1 MKKHP
6 GLFQD
11 SVLHIAHPESK
22 RDCKQYRTNPLG
34 SLLQLCKKYLPGS
47 SLGPSGAARLD
58 RGWIIANHKLVSF
71 HAAFLTSLL
80 SIPLHVASKFA
91 VMREMF
97 LSVEVLISAAIW
109 YASWHINIAVHEMG
123 HYLTAVKTNNL
134 RPELA
139 GPADRKLARP
149 ALQRWLWYLEMFLK
163 IPYGK
168 FEGVH
173 KEAGSFHPAVKTQ
186 NLAVSAAG
194 PQASKIFSQFTF
206 TPGIILIL
214 LGLYFGIPAAVYVGR
229 ALFTVG
235 AVALLDFLL
244 SDPGKYKAF
253 QARQREAAEK
263 AAEVRAAEP
272 ARETAEARAVKP
284 SELRRKLRLHRLQE
298 LELPD
303 GRIVFAPWEF
313 RNSIQGGRHTEDM
326 GGNLS
331 FQELMFLPLTAKDYI
346 EAQRVT
352 NMLQSRAIQIIQ
364 DTEGLNF
371 VGIGLEGGIVA
382 SYAKQEHDFLPEERA
397 LRVAVQ
403 AIEECGFVPD
413 RDVCLALDSAASELS
428 NAYREKTGEK
438 ESIGQYLFWRAEDP
452 KVLSTDEMV
461 DLYVRWVKKYPIVS
475 LEDPF
480 AEDDYEGWKKLMKA
494 LDQEILIIGDDLV
507 TTKDSSIQRCAEQ
520 GLINTALIKANQ
532 IGTLSETL
540 LATRIAKQKGL
551 ALVVS
556 HRSKSPNEV
565 MEADISFAVGALGL
579 KCGGGANTERLVKY
593 GRVVELMEMAKK
605 GVKITRKLDPDLI
618 ISDISAHEE
627 PTNAGVPTVGVV
639 LMLENGVKF
648 SAATPLGVSAGTDE
662 AIHLVDS
669 IIEEGPLT
677 RKFPKYFV
685 YKEKDKTYRF
695 APEIKG
701 EVITKENRELADL
714 WIKAKRYGGKGCL
727 TAVANVTEVLAPR
740 FLGQK
745 ISSLGT
751 LADIDRELLLMELDL
766 AIKRGKI
773 SPNASGEEK
782 IQIMQRK
789 ANLGMNAVLS
799 LSLAL
804 GRLIAA
810 RDGRELP
817 EILREM
823 EASMDR
829 EYLYGI
835 KPAPTPSV
843 HEEEHALAV

>member
-1 MKKHP
+1 MPNHSRSFKYPAADATHP
-6 GLFQD
+6 RSGGHWREALRRAAKPFCGI
-11 SVLHIAHPESK
+11 SGRVLTFLRP
-22 RDCKQYRTNPLG
+22 
-34 SLLQLCKKYLPGS
+34 
-47 SLGPSGAARLD
+47 PSETPSLD

-71 HAAFLTSLL
+71 HAAFLTSLF

-91 VMREMF
+91 VMQKMF
-97 LSVEVLISAAIW
+97 LSIEVVISSLMW
-109 YASWHINIAVHEMG
+109 YAAWHINIAIHEMG
-123 HYLTAVKTNNL
+123 HYLAAVKTNNL

-139 GPADRKLARP
+139 ASAAKKLK
-149 ALQRWLWYLEMFLK
+149 QGWMGRWLWYLEMFVK
-163 IPYGK
+163 IPYGG
-168 FEGVH
+168 FRGVH
-173 KEAGSFHPAVKTQ
+173 KEAGSFHPSVKTQ

-194 PQASKIFSQFTF
+194 PRASKVLSQIMFL
-206 TPGIILIL
+206 PGIILIL
-214 LGLYFGIPAAVYVGR
+214 LGLYAGAPSAVYVGR

-253 QARQREAAEK
+253 QARQEEAAAK
-263 AAEVRAAEP
+263 AAEVKAAEP
-272 ARETAEARAVKP
+272 VRETQEARVGKP

-298 LELPD
+298 LQLPD
-303 GRIVFAPWEF
+303 GRVVFAPWEF

-346 EAQRVT
+346 EAQRVI

-371 VGIGLEGGIVA
+371 VGIGLEGGIVG
-382 SYAKQEHDFLPEERA
+382 SYAKAKSDFLPEERA

-413 RDVCLALDSAASELS
+413 RDVCLALDPAASELS

-438 ESIGQYLFWRAEDP
+438 DAIGQYLFWRAEDP

-461 DLYVRWVKKYPIVS
+461 DLYTRWVKKYPIVS

-480 AEDDYEGWKKLMKA
+480 AEDDYEGWKKLMAA
-494 LDQEILIIGDDLV
+494 LDKEILIIGDDLV
-507 TTKDSSIQRCAEQ
+507 TTKDSTIQRCAEQ

-532 IGTLSETL
+532 IGSLSETL
-540 LATRIAKQKGL
+540 LATRTAKQNGL

-593 GRVVELMEMAKK
+593 GRIVELMEMAKK
-605 GVKITRKLDPDLI
+605 GSRITRRLDPDLVI
-618 ISDISAHEE
+618 ADISAHEE

-639 LMLENGVKF
+639 VMLDNGMKF

-669 IIEEGPLT
+669 IIEAGPLT
-677 RKFPKYFV
+677 RKFPNYFV
-685 YKEKDKTYRF
+685 YREKERTYRF
-695 APEIKG
+695 APDVKADA
-701 EVITKENRELADL
+701 ITKVSRELADL
-714 WIKAKRYGGKGCL
+714 WIRAKRYGGKGCL
-727 TAVANVTEVLAPR
+727 NAVANVTEVVAPH

-745 ISSLGT
+745 ISALGT

-766 AIKRGKI
+766 AEKRGKI
-773 SPNASGEEK
+773 NLGASAEEK
-782 IQIMQRK
+782 IQVMQRK
-789 ANLGMNAVLS
+789 ANLGMNAILS

-804 GRLIAA
+804 GRLVAA
-810 RDGRELP
+810 RDGKELP
-817 EILREM
+817 EILHEL
-823 EASMDR
+823 EQTLDR
-829 EYLYGI
+829 DYLYGI
-835 KPAPTPSV
+835 ILKAETPEEV
-843 HEEEHALAV
+843 HAH

>member
-11 SVLHIAHPESK
+11 SVLHIAHQESGIRWK
-22 RDCKQYRTNPLG
+22 RLISNLDGCFHAFCRKHLPTP
-34 SLLQLCKKYLPGS
+34 SLHANEAP
-47 SLGPSGAARLD
+47 RLD

-91 VMREMF
+91 VLREMF
-97 LSVEVLISAAIW
+97 LSIEVVVSALIW
-109 YASWHINIAVHEMG
+109 YAAWHINIAIHEMG

-139 GPADRKLARP
+139 GPAEAKLAQSTLRK
-149 ALQRWLWYLEMFLK
+149 WSWYLEMFVR
-163 IPYGK
+163 IPYGA
-168 FEGVH
+168 FQGVH

-194 PQASKIFSQFTF
+194 PRASKILSQITF
-206 TPGIILIL
+206 APGIILIL
-214 LGLYFGIPAAVYVGR
+214 LGLNFSNPAAVYAGR
-229 ALFTVG
+229 ALFTIG

-253 QARQREAAEK
+253 QTRQQEAAAK

-272 ARETAEARAVKP
+272 ARETAETRAVKP

-313 RNSIQGGRHTEDM
+313 RNSIQGGRHTEEM

-382 SYAKQEHDFLPEERA
+382 SYAKQECDFLPEERA

-507 TTKDSSIQRCAEQ
+507 TTKDSTIQRCAEQ

-605 GVKITRKLDPDLI
+605 GVKITRKLDPDLV

-627 PTNAGVPTVGVV
+627 PTNAGIPTVGVV
-639 LMLENGVKF
+639 VMLDNGMKF

-669 IIEEGPLT
+669 IIEESPLT

-685 YKEKDKTYRF
+685 YKGKEKTYRF
-695 APEIKG
+695 APDVKAEG
-701 EVITKENRELADL
+701 ITKESRELADL
-714 WIKAKRYGGKGCL
+714 WIRAKRYGGKGCL
-727 TAVANVTEVLAPR
+727 NAVANVTEVVAPR

-766 AIKRGKI
+766 ATKRGKI
-773 SPNASGEEK
+773 GPNASADER

-810 RDGRELP
+810 RDGGELP
-817 EILREM
+817 EVLREM
-823 EASMDR
+823 ESSLDR
-829 EYLYGI
+829 DYLYGI
-835 KPAPTPSV
+835 KAAPASQI
-843 HEEEHALAV
+843 HEEEHALSI